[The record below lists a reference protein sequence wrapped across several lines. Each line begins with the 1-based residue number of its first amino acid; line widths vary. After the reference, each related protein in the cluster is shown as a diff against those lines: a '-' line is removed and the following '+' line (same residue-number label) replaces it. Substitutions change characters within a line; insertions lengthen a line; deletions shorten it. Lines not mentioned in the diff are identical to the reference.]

1 MTPIDI
7 SKAYFQRLTVCAYHV
22 YIATFLN
29 LELENLC
36 LDEAP
41 NATEWLRK
49 RSLEMC
55 LENTALSLVADEY
68 E

>member
-1 MTPIDI
+1 MH
-7 SKAYFQRLTVCAYHV
+7 L
-22 YIATFLN
+22 ATFLN
-29 LELENLC
+29 LEMEHLC

-49 RSLEMC
+49 RSLEMA

-68 E
+68 ED